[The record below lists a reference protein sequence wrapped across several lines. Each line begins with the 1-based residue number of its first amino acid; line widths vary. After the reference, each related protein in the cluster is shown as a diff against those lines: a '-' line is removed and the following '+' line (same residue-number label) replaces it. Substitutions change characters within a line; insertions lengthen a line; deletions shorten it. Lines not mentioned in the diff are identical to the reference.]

1 MLVIGII
8 VLLVPVPLLILLP
21 IIYKDHYIYL
31 DVKAVP
37 TKFFG
42 FGAIKSYVYRF
53 KKIGFDH
60 ATDKKAAFDQFYL
73 IEYVYGTLAQAGNV
87 ATNEAHILSHLS
99 HAALCTPIVPIH
111 SDNTINDLVIPNLQ
125 QRKHHHHRSSRKS
138 VDVKAFDV

>member
-8 VLLVPVPLLILLP
+8 VLSVPVPLLILLP

-87 ATNEAHILSHLS
+87 ATNEAHLLSHLS